1 MTTYT
6 WAYPALTIAY
16 DAAGKT
22 NVVTNVAYRLTA
34 DNGSGVIV
42 SAGGNYDTGA
52 LKGDFIPFEQLT
64 EADVQGW
71 TEANVDVKEVQSRLD
86 ADIEG
91 IEKAPTGV
99 VLPPWIGQPT
109 PVEPVEP
116 DPNPGND
123 SLMAISE
130 APGSAPDVIG

>member
-6 WAYPALTIAY
+6 WSYPALTIAY
-16 DAAGKT
+16 DADGKT
-22 NVVTNVAYRLTA
+22 NVVTTVAYRLTA
-34 DNGSGVIV
+34 DNGSGAIV
-42 SAGGNYDTGA
+42 SAGGNYDPPPPE
-52 LKGDFIPFEQLT
+52 KDFIPFEKLT

-86 ADIEG
+86 AEIEA

-116 DPNPGND
+116 DPNTGND